1 MLVEIF
7 TGPFYCFASM
17 DLISLPRIISPYYYM
32 IN

>member
-7 TGPFYCFASM
+7 AGLFYCFASM
-17 DLISLPRIISPYYYM
+17 DLISLPRIILLYYYM